1 MPEAVERGST
11 ATVELEQPATVTQVE
26 TTGVTPNRSSV
37 YRFIKRTF
45 DIVASLAG
53 LIILSPVLL
62 ITAVA
67 IYIDDPGPVLFF
79 QDRDGLNG
87 KIFKMWKFRS
97 MYQNAPELRA
107 KMGTQNEL
115 DGPAFKMKNDP
126 RITRVGKFL
135 RRFSIDE
142 LPQLVNILFGE
153 MSVVGPRPL
162 PKYETAQLTPEQR
175 QRLLVKPGLTCYW
188 QISGR
193 NTATF
198 EEWMEYDFRYIRE
211 QSLWTDCK
219 LVLAT
224 IPAVFSGGGVLKRQS
239 IVRYCAHKVITSC
252 CPGISGQHSMKGVMP
267 ARRRLR
273 FQTGFKIRGD
283 PYRQRRVA

>member
-1 MPEAVERGST
+1 MPEVAERGGT
-11 ATVELEQPATVTQVE
+11 VTAELERPAAVTQAGATV
-26 TTGVTPNRSSV
+26 VTPNRSLL
-37 YRFIKRTF
+37 YFFIKRAF

-53 LIILSPVLL
+53 LIVLSPVLL
-62 ITAVA
+62 ITAIA

-107 KMGTQNEL
+107 KMEAQNEL

-126 RITRVGKFL
+126 RITRVGHFIRKT
-135 RRFSIDE
+135 SIDE
-142 LPQLVNILFGE
+142 LPQLVNILRGE

-162 PKYETAQLTPEQR
+162 PTYETVQLNAEQR

-188 QISGR
+188 QVRGR
-193 NTATF
+193 NETTF

-219 LVLAT
+219 LILAT
-224 IPAVFSGGGVLKRQS
+224 IPTVLSGGG
-239 IVRYCAHKVITSC
+239 Y
-252 CPGISGQHSMKGVMP
+252 
-267 ARRRLR
+267 
-273 FQTGFKIRGD
+273 
-283 PYRQRRVA
+283 